1 MAARAAAGR
10 ARVPQR
16 RPRADP
22 TRGQRGRDPGGGPA
36 GHAARARPH
45 PLLQARLPGGRAQ
58 ARRHEGRALLA
69 HRRDGGARRGGIP
82 RWPPEAGTGLLGRPS
97 AAGARGEPLHPLRGH
112 GGRDRDRSRE
122 LHRLPAVGAGRDGGA
137 RLREGCR
144 AEAAGARL
152 ALSLRSL
159 PPPYNMEWERPRKVP
174 EKIRPRAV
182 TRSTLHDSV
191 PVEAAMRPNGGLNSA
206 WWALRVGLGMGPFL
220 AGLDKFFNILA
231 DWGMYLSPM
240 AERFLPVS
248 AQVFMRAVGV
258 VEMAVGLLILAGQ
271 TRIGGY
277 LAMGWLLAIAVNLVT
292 TGMFYDLAVRDVEIA
307 IAAYALA
314 RLTEARRR
322 TV

>member
-1 MAARAAAGR
+1 
-10 ARVPQR
+10 
-16 RPRADP
+16 
-22 TRGQRGRDPGGGPA
+22 
-36 GHAARARPH
+36 
-45 PLLQARLPGGRAQ
+45 
-58 ARRHEGRALLA
+58 
-69 HRRDGGARRGGIP
+69 
-82 RWPPEAGTGLLGRPS
+82 
-97 AAGARGEPLHPLRGH
+97 
-112 GGRDRDRSRE
+112 
-122 LHRLPAVGAGRDGGA
+122 
-137 RLREGCR
+137 
-144 AEAAGARL
+144 
-152 ALSLRSL
+152 
-159 PPPYNMEWERPRKVP
+159 
-174 EKIRPRAV
+174 
-182 TRSTLHDSV
+182 
-191 PVEAAMRPNGGLNSA
+191 MRPNGGLNSA

-231 DWGMYLSPM
+231 DWGMYLSPL